1 MSEKTQKAIA
11 KREAEK
17 AKKQPKPE
25 KALGDYERELMKP
38 NHIPGE
44 YVD

>member
-17 AKKQPKPE
+17 AKKQQAKSGTPRKS
-25 KALGDYERELMKP
+25 
-38 NHIPGE
+38 
-44 YVD
+44 

>member
-11 KREAEK
+11 KREADK
-17 AKKQPKPE
+17 AKKPKPE
-25 KALGDYERELMKP
+25 KAMGDYERELMKP